1 MNGIEYPQEQSR
13 KWDNRKMEVR
23 GSEWALED
31 EQGRN
36 SEPRIRSS
44 QFRHGKNFII
54 RNCCKLR
61 RPIGVVIIATC
72 LRAGQTRSCV
82 SIPGTGNEI
91 FLSLQRPYGFW
102 GPLSLLRVGYR
113 RKLAPVI
120 KRALREADPYHH
132 VESKKRRYGAITPLL
147 Q

>member
-36 SEPRIRSS
+36 REPRIRSS
-44 QFRHGKNFII
+44 LFRHGKKFII

-61 RPIGVVIIATC
+61 NRSGVVSIATC
-72 LRAGQTRSCV
+72 LRTGQTSSCV

-91 FLSLQRPYGFW
+91 FLFSKATIRVL
-102 GPLSLLRVGYR
+102 GPTWRLTCWVPEEIH
-113 RKLAPVI
+113 PVI
-120 KRALREADPYHH
+120 KRPLREADPYIRE
-132 VESKKRRYGAITPLL
+132 VSKKRIMELYLL
-147 Q
+147 